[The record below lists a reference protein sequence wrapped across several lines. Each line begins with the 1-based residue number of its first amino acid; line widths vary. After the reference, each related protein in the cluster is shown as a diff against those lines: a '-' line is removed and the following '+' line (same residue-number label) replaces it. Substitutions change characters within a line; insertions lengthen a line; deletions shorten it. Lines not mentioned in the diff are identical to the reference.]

1 MRRGSRPDAG
11 GVLGGDLRTTTPYP
25 VWERRGRIALTL
37 ILAIYGWQC
46 LRTPGTYRWLDSLD
60 LAIHETG
67 HLVFG
72 FGGEFLMLLG
82 GTLFQLF
89 VPAVFGLA
97 LLRQGDRHGATVP
110 LWWLGQNCWNIS
122 LYIKDARTQ
131 ELPLV
136 GGGEHDWALILGEL
150 GWLDRDQAIG
160 GGVFLM
166 GVLFYAVAIIGGWR
180 AVASSGTPKEP
191 AVEATV
197 GTFRGEAE

>member
-1 MRRGSRPDAG
+1 VREQR
-11 GVLGGDLRTTTPYP
+11 
-25 VWERRGRIALTL
+25 WRIALTL

-46 LRTPGTYRWLDSLD
+46 LWSPDTYRWLDSLD

-82 GTLFQLF
+82 GTLFQLLVPTIF
-89 VPAVFGLA
+89 VVA

-122 LYIKDARTQ
+122 LYIKDTRTQ

-136 GGGEHDWALILGEL
+136 GGGEHDWAIMLGEL
-150 GWLDRDQAIG
+150 AWLDRDQAIG
-160 GGVFLM
+160 GTVFLI
-166 GVLFYAVAIIGGWR
+166 GVALYMAAVVSGWR
-180 AVASSGTPKEP
+180 AVASGGVSDEP
-191 AVEATV
+191 ATPSASPPEP
-197 GTFRGEAE
+197 GESRR